1 MIFRFK
7 VQRTNTLK
15 HTEFLQKPNY
25 WRERFCFNDGL
36 ELKARIL
43 RDYFDKGEKSEKL
56 KE

>member
-7 VQRTNTLK
+7 VQRTMK

-25 WRERFCFNDGL
+25 WRERICFNDGL
-36 ELKARIL
+36 ELKSRIL